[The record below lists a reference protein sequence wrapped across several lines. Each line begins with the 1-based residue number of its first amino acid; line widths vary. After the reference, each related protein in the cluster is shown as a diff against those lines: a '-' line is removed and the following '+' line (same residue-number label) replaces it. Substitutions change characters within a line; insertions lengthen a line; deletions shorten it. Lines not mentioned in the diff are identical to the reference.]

1 MLSAKTRT
9 TQCKN
14 KMKLLSKNFAL
25 ADINIESEIWLNLW
39 KLRQCL
45 SNASEIFFGEWLKWE
60 IASSQWNTKAIL
72 FKPLYRLFPII
83 IPCKHLWGCH
93 PFGLLILLCGPESP
107 AWFISC
113 FLHQISSQL
122 LLAYTFDFV
131 CRYSL
136 PLETS
141 CYQVTK
147 SQWSGSLLVVT
158 AVTLCSTNGVM
169 VYR

>member
-1 MLSAKTRT
+1 MQKQNETAQQKLCTGRHQYREWNL
-9 TQCKN
+9 TQSVEAQTMFIKC
-14 KMKLLSKNFAL
+14 FW
-25 ADINIESEIWLNLW
+25 NILWWVIEVVNCIKSMEHKSDSFQAPVSPFPHYNSMQASLRLPSIWLINSTLW
-39 KLRQCL
+39 TRVTCM
-45 SNASEIFFGEWLKWE
+45 I
-60 IASSQWNTKAIL
+60 
-72 FKPLYRLFPII
+72 
-83 IPCKHLWGCH
+83 HL
-93 PFGLLILLCGPESP
+93 L
-107 AWFISC
+107 C

-158 AVTLCSTNGVM
+158 AITLCSTNGVM

>member
-1 MLSAKTRT
+1 MQKQNETAQQKLCTGRHQYREWNL
-9 TQCKN
+9 TQSVEAQTMFIKC
-14 KMKLLSKNFAL
+14 FW
-25 ADINIESEIWLNLW
+25 NILWWVIEVVNCIKSMEHKSDSFQAPVSPFPHYNSMQASLRLPSIWLINSTLW
-39 KLRQCL
+39 TRVTCM
-45 SNASEIFFGEWLKWE
+45 I
-60 IASSQWNTKAIL
+60 
-72 FKPLYRLFPII
+72 
-83 IPCKHLWGCH
+83 HL
-93 PFGLLILLCGPESP
+93 L
-107 AWFISC
+107 C